1 MSSKKFSKTEN
12 KYIKDNMNTED
23 SLINKENQKQNEF
36 IISRYKNNDGEYPDS
51 VKKCL
56 KIDIEKFLSN
66 KSKEKITKDDIK
78 EISEFISKR
87 KKTADKNNEF
97 NEDEDEDKEKIEQQ
111 NIENNLNIIKIYNR
125 LKKLYDGN
133 KNIVETKFFEILAN
147 INNNTYNDIEK
158 KIKKFEE
165 LCKVIRGNLFVRIEL
180 NEEKEQKK
188 EHEIKEKIEVNEKNE
203 EKDKNENKHTKTFSN
218 IFFQNI
224 EPSMLKFFI
233 IFYMIRTF
241 FAIKNSKSKMDIY
254 SIINKKNI
262 LAREI
267 VSDVKRRFT
276 DEYNFFEK
284 KENSYSIKIDRSSK
298 LFEKLEER
306 KILKKE
312 GKNLKNEYFGIY
324 FGKLLDFIYFENT
337 YLYYPPN
344 TINISKNKND
354 GIFGKYKS
362 YYGKLSVNNN
372 DNYAYINEYKKDNEK
387 NRYGDIYDKW
397 NKYIKEEYENEGL
410 KILYN
415 SFEKYKHGKEEQ
427 KYDVE
432 GKYNF
437 YKATFSYLE
446 KILKS
451 DKFEYE
457 SKVKVI
463 NGIIKLILSDDENI
477 FKFLDSEDP
486 KNRDEFKKII
496 KSIIQH
502 IILMIIIIINNKEI
516 KSNIENKKPKNND
529 ERDLKLLNSLII
541 LLESFGEHK
550 NVFFLEYI
558 FDKNNKPKSVFDILI
573 DQYEIILKSFSN
585 INNKEIKEEI
595 EYDNDNKN
603 KLIILNSLTNC
614 IIEYIELSNIISNN
628 GKKEEDKNEKN
639 KNEEDINKKDIKEE
653 DKNEIDIKK
662 ENEDKGGKKNDIIST
677 IINKIEIKND
687 KDIKNKKN
695 IIYDM
700 FILENHLLINIHL
713 FKNLKEEEENDKLN
727 YLKLKL
733 EIGNDNNKIKQLFY
747 KTLNIMNICFKGFLF
762 LQKDLELSSI
772 KKSERENKIIV
783 EIKKFKEYEK
793 NEFIKDSKNDSQYL
807 FDIYKQGRL
816 NRIIPLEKNGFDELV
831 KYNIKEELL
840 VLIYLNYQRLLYLIY
855 SNKNLKRFKYFLHI
869 NDKDFYI
876 MRAKYFFEPL
886 FGYGNQRLII
896 LLSFLQKIHDI
907 IGIRINN
914 EKFIQLNLL
923 EPEYLNVSKNSRN
936 YFYNL
941 IDYSSPE
948 TKLMTIYNYIEC
960 IIYDIKR
967 KQWEKDENVFV
978 QCIRNLK
985 FLNIFTTRTYKF
997 WEVINLIAFAI
1008 INIILIIDYKKPRN
1022 EIESKFNEIENDK
1035 KFYITKIWAI
1045 VHIIILFFII
1055 IYWFISRAKVDYF
1068 FSLTKYSNN
1077 YFEENEK
1084 LDMGQ
1089 KTKLLKKDSDDF
1101 SINSFFPGKWKKS
1114 KSFLDEDF
1122 NIYKFIRK
1130 VFSSIYIN
1138 YIKVGFYSV
1147 KTILPFIFSI
1157 IFLCLTF
1164 LSQIF
1169 FIIPLFLIFNLSE
1182 TLLTIVFLFAEQ
1194 LTTLFLIAIYFI
1206 IILYIFSWFGF
1217 FFLPKIFE
1225 YEAYDRN
1232 NEMISSDYE
1241 KERICSS
1248 TVPCILYF
1256 LNYGFRDSLMETNLF
1271 SFKDE
1276 NGYYWRQYFFN
1287 LFIYIFIH
1295 LIFDNIFLV
1304 TIGNAFDDIKK
1315 NLAEKDEQRE
1325 NVCFICNKTRND
1337 CIAKNQNFDEHIK
1350 KHDLWKYIRY
1360 ICTIILKKRNQYTN
1374 EEYYVWKQIKKKEI
1388 KWFPNFK
1395 ENKEEEEK

>member
-1 MSSKKFSKTEN
+1 MSKIRISKTEK
-12 KYIKDNMNTED
+12 KYIKDNINTED
-23 SLINKENQKQNEF
+23 SLINKENEKEQEF
-36 IISRYKNNDGEYPDS
+36 KSISKFENINNKY
-51 VKKCL
+51 L
-56 KIDIEKFLSN
+56 KVYNALKEIEIEKFLSN
-66 KSKEKITKDDIK
+66 ESKEIKAEDIFGFELELK
-78 EISEFISKR
+78 KISE
-87 KKTADKNNEF
+87 KKSEYS
-97 NEDEDEDKEKIEQQ
+97 EDEDKEKIEQQ
-111 NIENNLNIIKIYNR
+111 NIENKFNIIKFYYQ
-125 LKKLYDGN
+125 LKHLYEKN
-133 KNIVETKFFEILAN
+133 KEIVNKPFFETLEN
-147 INNNTYNDIEK
+147 INNNKETYNDIESDVE
-158 KIKKFEE
+158 IFEN
-165 LCKVIRGNLFVRIEL
+165 LCKRIRNNLFVRIEV

-188 EHEIKEKIEVNEKNE
+188 ELEIKEKIEENEKNE
-203 EKDKNENKHTKTFSN
+203 ESEKEENISTNTKTFSN

-233 IFYMIRTF
+233 IFYMLRTF
-241 FAIKNSKSKMDIY
+241 FAIKNPKSKMDIY

-267 VSDVKRRFT
+267 MSNIIPKIT
-276 DEYNFFEK
+276 Y
-284 KENSYSIKIDRSSK
+284 ENNELNKQIILSSKIIYSIKINSFSK
-298 LFEKLEER
+298 MTENIENE
-306 KILKKE
+306 
-312 GKNLKNEYFGIY
+312 KNEIKLLESGYFGI
-324 FGKLLDFIYFENT
+324 LLDFIYFENS
-337 YLYYPPN
+337 YLYFPPN
-344 TINISKNKND
+344 TINFRYNNND
-354 GIFGKYKS
+354 IGIFGKYKS

-372 DNYAYINEYKKDNEK
+372 DNYAYIYEYKKDNEK
-387 NRYGDIYDKW
+387 NRYGDIYDIW

-415 SFEKYKHGKEEQ
+415 SFEKYKHGKEDP

-437 YKATFSYLE
+437 YIATFSYLE
-446 KILKS
+446 KILDAYTRTNEGKI
-451 DKFEYE
+451 KF
-457 SKVKVI
+457 I
-463 NGIIKLILSDDENI
+463 NGIIKLILSDDEII
-477 FKFLDSEDP
+477 FKFLESEEKRISDG
-486 KNRDEFKKII
+486 FKKII
-496 KSIIQH
+496 QNIIKQ
-502 IILMIIIIINNKEI
+502 IIKIINETTIINNEEI
-516 KSNIENKKPKNND
+516 EY
-529 ERDLKLLNSLII
+529 LNSLII

-558 FDKNNKPKSVFDILI
+558 FDKKDNQKSVFDILI
-573 DQYEIILKSFSN
+573 DQYGKILKSFSN
-585 INNKEIKEEI
+585 INNNKEIKEEI
-595 EYDNDNKN
+595 EYDDNNKN
-603 KLIILNSLTNC
+603 KLILLNSLTNC
-614 IIEYIELSNIISNN
+614 IIEYIELSNINN
-628 GKKEEDKNEKN
+628 NNDKKKEGINDKGIKKEDKNDKNKNIEDKNEN
-639 KNEEDINKKDIKEE
+639 DIKEE
-653 DKNEIDIKK
+653 DKNEINIKE
-662 ENEDKGGKKNDIIST
+662 ENEDKEEKINDIISR
-677 IINKIEIKND
+677 IINKIEIKSD
-687 KDIKNKKN
+687 KDVKNKKN

-713 FKNLKEEEENDKLN
+713 FKNLKEGEEENNKLN
-727 YLKLKL
+727 YLKSKF
-733 EIGNDNNKIKQLFY
+733 EIGNDNDTIKKLFY

-772 KKSERENKIIV
+772 KKSARENKIID
-783 EIKKFKEYEK
+783 EIKVYEK
-793 NEFIKDSKNDSQYL
+793 NEFIKDSKIDSEYL
-807 FDIYKQGRL
+807 FDIYKKGHL
-816 NRIIPLEKNGFDELV
+816 NKIISLEKNGFDELV
-831 KYNIKEELL
+831 KYNIKEEFL
-840 VLIYLNYQRLLYLIY
+840 VLIYLNYQRLFYLIY

-869 NDKDFYI
+869 NDQDFYI
-876 MRAKYFFEPL
+876 IRAKHFFERL

-907 IGIRINN
+907 INIKINN
-914 EKFIQLNLL
+914 EKSVQLNLL

-967 KQWEKDENVFV
+967 KQWEKEENDFV
-978 QCIRNLK
+978 QYIRNLK

-997 WEVINLIAFAI
+997 WEVIILIAFVI

-1022 EIESKFNEIENDK
+1022 EIESKFNEIDNDK
-1035 KFYITKIWAI
+1035 KCYLTKVWAI

-1055 IYWFISRAKVDYF
+1055 LYWCFSRAKVDYF

-1084 LDMGQ
+1084 LDMGK
-1089 KTKLLKKDSDDF
+1089 KTNLLKRDSSDF
-1101 SINSFFPGKWKKS
+1101 SINSFFPDKWKKL

-1130 VFSSIYIN
+1130 IFSLFYIN
-1138 YIKVGFYSV
+1138 YIKVGLYSV
-1147 KTILPFIFSI
+1147 KTILPFFFSI
-1157 IFLCLTF
+1157 VFLCLTF

-1182 TLLTIVFLFAEQ
+1182 TLLTLVFLFAEQ

-1217 FFLPKIFE
+1217 FFLPKMFE

-1256 LNYGFRDSLMETNLF
+1256 LNFGFRDSLMETNLF

-1276 NGYYWRQYFFN
+1276 IGYYWRQYFFN

-1304 TIGNAFDDIKK
+1304 TIGNAFDEIKK
-1315 NLAEKDEQRE
+1315 NLVEKDEQNE

-1337 CIAKNQNFDEHIK
+1337 CIAKNKNFEEHIK

-1360 ICTIILKKRNQYTN
+1360 ICGIILKNKKQYTE
-1374 EEYYVWKQIKKKEI
+1374 EEYYVWEIIKKKGLD
-1388 KWFPNFK
+1388 WFPTK
-1395 ENKEEEEK
+1395 ETE

>member
-1 MSSKKFSKTEN
+1 M
-12 KYIKDNMNTED
+12 
-23 SLINKENQKQNEF
+23 
-36 IISRYKNNDGEYPDS
+36 
-51 VKKCL
+51 
-56 KIDIEKFLSN
+56 
-66 KSKEKITKDDIK
+66 
-78 EISEFISKR
+78 
-87 KKTADKNNEF
+87 DK
-97 NEDEDEDKEKIEQQ
+97 
-111 NIENNLNIIKIYNR
+111 
-125 LKKLYDGN
+125 
-133 KNIVETKFFEILAN
+133 
-147 INNNTYNDIEK
+147 
-158 KIKKFEE
+158 
-165 LCKVIRGNLFVRIEL
+165 
-180 NEEKEQKK
+180 
-188 EHEIKEKIEVNEKNE
+188 
-203 EKDKNENKHTKTFSN
+203 
-218 IFFQNI
+218 
-224 EPSMLKFFI
+224 
-233 IFYMIRTF
+233 
-241 FAIKNSKSKMDIY
+241 Y

-267 VSDVKRRFT
+267 MSNIKQKFT

-437 YKATFSYLE
+437 YKAIFSYLE
-446 KILKS
+446 IILNSKN
-451 DKFEYE
+451 KFEDENIE
-457 SKVKVI
+457 SIVRVI

-529 ERDLKLLNSLII
+529 ERDLKIKLLNSLII
-541 LLESFGEHK
+541 LIESFGEHK
-550 NVFFLEYI
+550 NVFFLEYIFDKIDPKHFDKIDPEHFDKNVLKYI

-585 INNKEIKEEI
+585 INNNKEIKEEI

-662 ENEDKGGKKNDIIST
+662 ENEDKGGKINNIIST

-772 KKSERENKIIV
+772 KKSKIQKMIV
-783 EIKKFKEYEK
+783 
-793 NEFIKDSKNDSQYL
+793 
-807 FDIYKQGRL
+807 
-816 NRIIPLEKNGFDELV
+816 
-831 KYNIKEELL
+831 NI
-840 VLIYLNYQRLLYLIY
+840 YLIY
-855 SNKNLKRFKYFLHI
+855 INKA
-869 NDKDFYI
+869 D
-876 MRAKYFFEPL
+876 
-886 FGYGNQRLII
+886 
-896 LLSFLQKIHDI
+896 
-907 IGIRINN
+907 
-914 EKFIQLNLL
+914 
-923 EPEYLNVSKNSRN
+923 
-936 YFYNL
+936 
-941 IDYSSPE
+941 
-948 TKLMTIYNYIEC
+948 
-960 IIYDIKR
+960 
-967 KQWEKDENVFV
+967 
-978 QCIRNLK
+978 
-985 FLNIFTTRTYKF
+985 
-997 WEVINLIAFAI
+997 
-1008 INIILIIDYKKPRN
+1008 
-1022 EIESKFNEIENDK
+1022 
-1035 KFYITKIWAI
+1035 
-1045 VHIIILFFII
+1045 
-1055 IYWFISRAKVDYF
+1055 
-1068 FSLTKYSNN
+1068 
-1077 YFEENEK
+1077 
-1084 LDMGQ
+1084 
-1089 KTKLLKKDSDDF
+1089 
-1101 SINSFFPGKWKKS
+1101 
-1114 KSFLDEDF
+1114 
-1122 NIYKFIRK
+1122 
-1130 VFSSIYIN
+1130 
-1138 YIKVGFYSV
+1138 
-1147 KTILPFIFSI
+1147 
-1157 IFLCLTF
+1157 
-1164 LSQIF
+1164 
-1169 FIIPLFLIFNLSE
+1169 
-1182 TLLTIVFLFAEQ
+1182 
-1194 LTTLFLIAIYFI
+1194 
-1206 IILYIFSWFGF
+1206 
-1217 FFLPKIFE
+1217 
-1225 YEAYDRN
+1225 
-1232 NEMISSDYE
+1232 
-1241 KERICSS
+1241 
-1248 TVPCILYF
+1248 
-1256 LNYGFRDSLMETNLF
+1256 
-1271 SFKDE
+1271 
-1276 NGYYWRQYFFN
+1276 
-1287 LFIYIFIH
+1287 
-1295 LIFDNIFLV
+1295 
-1304 TIGNAFDDIKK
+1304 
-1315 NLAEKDEQRE
+1315 
-1325 NVCFICNKTRND
+1325 
-1337 CIAKNQNFDEHIK
+1337 
-1350 KHDLWKYIRY
+1350 
-1360 ICTIILKKRNQYTN
+1360 
-1374 EEYYVWKQIKKKEI
+1374 
-1388 KWFPNFK
+1388 
-1395 ENKEEEEK
+1395 

>member
-1 MSSKKFSKTEN
+1 MIRIFFVIKKKDKKINSFSIIN
-12 KYIKDNMNTED
+12 DMN
-23 SLINKENQKQNEF
+23 
-36 IISRYKNNDGEYPDS
+36 IIS
-51 VKKCL
+51 
-56 KIDIEKFLSN
+56 
-66 KSKEKITKDDIK
+66 K
-78 EISEFISKR
+78 EIL
-87 KKTADKNNEF
+87 N
-97 NEDEDEDKEKIEQQ
+97 
-111 NIENNLNIIKIYNR
+111 NIIIKMINIYRNH
-125 LKKLYDGN
+125 
-133 KNIVETKFFEILAN
+133 
-147 INNNTYNDIEK
+147 
-158 KIKKFEE
+158 IKKEE
-165 LCKVIRGNLFVRIEL
+165 LSSMLKN
-180 NEEKEQKK
+180 Q
-188 EHEIKEKIEVNEKNE
+188 KNE
-203 EKDKNENKHTKTFSN
+203 E
-218 IFFQNI
+218 
-224 EPSMLKFFI
+224 
-233 IFYMIRTF
+233 
-241 FAIKNSKSKMDIY
+241 
-254 SIINKKNI
+254 
-262 LAREI
+262 
-267 VSDVKRRFT
+267 DVKKI
-276 DEYNFFEK
+276 EK
-284 KENSYSIKIDRSSK
+284 E
-298 LFEKLEER
+298 F
-306 KILKKE
+306 ILNE
-312 GKNLKNEYFGIY
+312 LKYFDV
-324 FGKLLDFIYFENT
+324 LLDYIYFENIFAIVSGKDR
-337 YLYYPPN
+337 
-344 TINISKNKND
+344 INND
-354 GIFGKYKS
+354 KSIFAKYTF
-362 YYGKLSVNNN
+362 YYGGLLGLNN
-372 DNYAYINEYKKDNEK
+372 DNYSYINEYKWPKNDDNNYKE
-387 NRYGDIYDKW
+387 W

-446 KILKS
+446 KILNS
-451 DKFEYE
+451 DKFEDE

-496 KSIIQH
+496 KRIIQY
-502 IILMIIIIINNKEI
+502 IIKKIIIIINNKEI

-529 ERDLKLLNSLII
+529 ERDLKIKLLNSLII
-541 LLESFGEHK
+541 LIESFGEHK

-653 DKNEIDIKK
+653 DKNEIDIKEEK
-662 ENEDKGGKKNDIIST
+662 EDKEEKINDIIST
-677 IINKIEIKND
+677 IINKIEIKKD

-772 KKSERENKIIV
+772 KKSERKNKIID
-783 EIKKFKEYEK
+783 EIDEIKEYEK

-831 KYNIKEELL
+831 KYSIKEELL

-876 MRAKYFFEPL
+876 MRAKYFFERL

-1360 ICTIILKKRNQYTN
+1360 ICGIILKNKEQYTE
-1374 EEYYVWKQIKKKEI
+1374 EEYYVWEIIKTKGLD
-1388 KWFPNFK
+1388 WFPK
-1395 ENKEEEEK
+1395 ETE